1 MGENKKLSAEE
12 LAELRA
18 QLKKEAGI
26 EDTRGAGADT
36 DDDEEE
42 GVLGKRVFVTI
53 SEDGMKAYVRLNP
66 ISDGSRYTVP
76 EV

>member
-26 EDTRGAGADT
+26 EDTLGAGADA
-36 DDDEEE
+36 DDDEE
-42 GVLGKRVFVTI
+42 
-53 SEDGMKAYVRLNP
+53 
-66 ISDGSRYTVP
+66 
-76 EV
+76 